1 MKYFPIHLI
10 AILLLFSCSQN
21 EEQSRQDQTNYR
33 IVFEDTL
40 RIDSKDE
47 LLFVNNSLGTSSYLS
62 STDKLYNFNLKNYG
76 IEVLDIENEEFVARH
91 PFENEGPNA
100 VGRYITGF
108 QVLSENEI
116 YIFDINFFGK
126 YNLNGERISK
136 IDLKDIPTFDGD
148 TLQVNERVMPG
159 GGFYKDQLVTT
170 SSKDFIYQ
178 GVLFLNFDKQE
189 IRKDLTPEFDKA
201 SELRFMLQLDDM
213 RIPQGPEF
221 RMNVLNDMAILSCDS
236 YNEVIIYH
244 LLNDTRTHREFVSSI
259 MPNEKVA
266 KHGSPI
272 IEVTR
277 DDLSALA
284 LLNAQ
289 ITFGQFY
296 FDDVNKLFY
305 RISYMSN
312 GLEGDQRKLRY
323 FLSIFDQDLNHLQD
337 IGDLPEDFPAQ
348 FLFIRNGKMYSFFNE
363 NDEIALTVMSVEA
376 E

>member
-1 MKYFPIHLI
+1 MRYFLLTPI

-21 EEQSRQDQTNYR
+21 VDQSIQEQINYR

-76 IEVLDIENEEFVARH
+76 IEVLDIDNEEFVARH
-91 PFENEGPNA
+91 PFENDGPNA

-108 QVLSENEI
+108 QVLSEDDI
-116 YIFDINFFGK
+116 YIFDINFFAK
-126 YNLNGERISK
+126 YTLKGERLFK

-159 GGFYKDQLVTT
+159 GGFYKDQFITT

-236 YNEVIIYH
+236 YNEVIIYD
-244 LLNDTRTHREFVSSI
+244 LLNDTRTHRKFTSSI

-296 FDDVNKLFY
+296 FDDLNKLFY

-323 FLSIFDQDLNHLQD
+323 FLSIFDQNLNHLHD
-337 IGDLPEDFPAQ
+337 IGDLPDDFPAQ
-348 FLFIRNGKMYSFFNE
+348 FLFILNGKMYSFLNE
-363 NDEIALTVMSVEA
+363 NDEIALNVMSVVGE
-376 E
+376 

>member
-1 MKYFPIHLI
+1 MRYFLLTPI
-10 AILLLFSCSQN
+10 AILFLFSCNQNVDQSSQ
-21 EEQSRQDQTNYR
+21 EQTNYR
-33 IVFEDTL
+33 IVFEDTM
-40 RIDSKDE
+40 RIDSKGE
-47 LLFVNNSLGTSSYLS
+47 LLFVNNSLSTSSFLPT
-62 STDKLYNFNLKNYG
+62 TDKLYNFDLKNYG
-76 IEVLDIENEEFVARH
+76 IEVYDIEKAEFVTKY
-91 PFENEGPNA
+91 PFESDGPNA
-100 VGRYITGF
+100 VGRFITGF
-108 QVLSENEI
+108 QVRSEDEI

-126 YNLNGERISK
+126 YNLSGERISK

-148 TLQVNERVMPG
+148 TLQVNERAMPG
-159 GGFYKDQLVTT
+159 GGFYKDQFITT

-189 IRKDLTPEFDKA
+189 MRKELTPEFDKA
-201 SELRFMLQLDDM
+201 SELRFMLQLDQS
-213 RIPQGPEF
+213 RIPQGPAI

-236 YNEVIIYH
+236 YNEVIIYD
-244 LLNDTRTHREFVSSI
+244 LLNDTRTHRKFTSTI

-266 KHGSPI
+266 KHSSPI
-272 IEVTR
+272 IELTR

-284 LLNAQ
+284 LLNDQ

-323 FLSIFDQDLNHLQD
+323 FLSIFDKDLNHLQD
-337 IGDLPEDFPAQ
+337 IGDLPDDFPLS
-348 FLFIRNGKMYSFFNE
+348 FLFIRNGKMYSFLNE
-363 NDEIALTVMSVEA
+363 NDEIALTIMSVVA